1 MKKKILLLSMICVL
15 SMTLCACANSA
26 DTTNSKTTS
35 QTISDDSAAKA
46 ASPVA
51 ETLSTED
58 QSTTVANAD
67 TAELSTLV
75 FDMPEDF
82 IETEENYYC
91 SKDSTKV
98 SNINYLELP
107 NDSSFNTVNA
117 DVLLAAMEPQ
127 LESIY
132 GIDLTFTLVD
142 EEFFNIADYQAFRYT
157 FEYMIGDE
165 TITQLQCIIDT
176 PSILQCLTY
185 TTINSEDYL
194 DAFNN
199 SIQSLR
205 FE

>member
-1 MKKKILLLSMICVL
+1 MKKKMLLLSMICVL
-15 SMTLCACANSA
+15 SLTLCACANST
-26 DTTNSKTTS
+26 DTTNSETTS

-51 ETLSTED
+51 ETVSIEE
-58 QSTTVANAD
+58 QATTAANAD

-75 FDMPEDF
+75 FDMPDDF
-82 IETEENYYC
+82 VETEENYYC
-91 SKDSTKV
+91 PEDSTKG

-107 NDSSFNTVNA
+107 NDGSFSTVNA
-117 DVLLAAMEPQ
+117 DVLLATMEPQ

-142 EEFFNIADYQAFRYT
+142 EEFFNIDDYQAFRYT

-165 TITQLQCIIDT
+165 TITQLQCIVDT
-176 PSILQCLTY
+176 PSTLQFLTY
-185 TTINSEDYL
+185 TTINSEGYL
-194 DAFNN
+194 DAFNE